1 MAIRDVALSFLQV
14 AGEYSPEAYARSFRA
29 LFWGLLAAWL
39 VLCAYVV
46 WLVARERR
54 IKGQLESLRR
64 MVEVR
69 EEEPQR

>member
-1 MAIRDVALSFLQV
+1 VAIRDVALSFLQV

-39 VLCAYVV
+39 VLCAYLV

-69 EEEPQR
+69 EEEARK